1 MKHSLII
8 IVLVA
13 LFQAGYGRLVLPKVL
28 GNGMVLQQKQIV
40 PIWGWAEPH
49 QKVVVTFKNQNIS
62 TIADAAGEWKITLN
76 PLKASFEPASLS
88 IATNN
93 DKIVL
98 TDVLVGEVW
107 LCSGQSNMEF
117 AMRKISKLQPP
128 PGAKW
133 PVDELETAHNKNI
146 RIFLVDRK
154 KMLPDSTHAGWAAA
168 EGAELRSFSA
178 VGYFF
183 AKELFA
189 KLNVPIGVISAAIP
203 GSRIEPWMPREA
215 MEELD
220 FFKNNPSDSIHKI
233 DGDPGKFYTSMIQ
246 PLIPF
251 ALKGF
256 LWYQGES
263 NCFLNERLQY
273 SYKMKAL
280 INYWR
285 GQWKN
290 HKLPFYYIQIAPY
303 NYSKATDRPYTIYSE
318 PEFWEAQ
325 AAVLK
330 VPNTVMVATTD
341 LNDNPS
347 DLHPVNKWM
356 VGQRLANAA
365 LSKTYHASE
374 MPAMG
379 PLFKSATR
387 SDDNLIVSFDYI
399 GKGLTVKNG
408 TALHTFE
415 IKNESGQYVPAIA
428 IIKNNKVWVSAP
440 GVKVPQAVRYDWKED
455 AKAELYNKDGLPA
468 MPFRSDNKLES
479 EFK

>member
-203 GSRIEPWMPREA
+203 EA
-215 MEELD
+215 V
-220 FFKNNPSDSIHKI
+220 
-233 DGDPGKFYTSMIQ
+233 
-246 PLIPF
+246 
-251 ALKGF
+251 
-256 LWYQGES
+256 S
-263 NCFLNERLQY
+263 NLGCLE
-273 SYKMKAL
+273 K
-280 INYWR
+280 
-285 GQWKN
+285 QWKN
-290 HKLPFYYIQIAPY
+290 WIFLKTTHLI
-303 NYSKATDRPYTIYSE
+303 PYT
-318 PEFWEAQ
+318 
-325 AAVLK
+325 K
-330 VPNTVMVATTD
+330 
-341 LNDNPS
+341 
-347 DLHPVNKWM
+347 
-356 VGQRLANAA
+356 
-365 LSKTYHASE
+365 
-374 MPAMG
+374 
-379 PLFKSATR
+379 
-387 SDDNLIVSFDYI
+387 
-399 GKGLTVKNG
+399 
-408 TALHTFE
+408 
-415 IKNESGQYVPAIA
+415 
-428 IIKNNKVWVSAP
+428 
-440 GVKVPQAVRYDWKED
+440 
-455 AKAELYNKDGLPA
+455 
-468 MPFRSDNKLES
+468 
-479 EFK
+479 